1 VTEVQALI
9 RAIESGETIDW
20 RDGRFRSKAPF
31 RNCGEHFRF
40 TPNSGRE

>member
-1 VTEVQALI
+1 MGQGDQVRRHKGGLTANVRLDVAY
-9 RAIESGETIDW
+9 G
-20 RDGRFRSKAPF
+20 SKAPF